1 MKMKVNP
8 DELQV
13 QHFPEQGRFE
23 IHVEDHIAELEY
35 VMNGS
40 TIVFTHTGV
49 PPALEGQGVGNKLAK
64 AGLDYARTNRLKVR
78 SRCSFVS
85 LYLKRH
91 PEYQTD

>member
-1 MKMKVNP
+1 MNF
-8 DELQV
+8 DLNNLQV
-13 QHFPEQGRFE
+13 LHFPELGRFE
-23 IHVEDHIAELEY
+23 IRVGEDIAELEY

-40 TIVFTHTGV
+40 TIIFTHTGV
-49 PPALEGQGVGNKLAK
+49 PPALEGQGIGSKLAK
-64 AGLDYARTNRLKVR
+64 TGLEYARANGLKVR